1 MMVFTKPIYACI
13 TKWRQ
18 GWLTSTQVGSMRII
32 RDSGWT
38 KWRAVFKWTFVCNVW
53 STARCHRSVTRTTTV
68 LLTRRASSTRTTL
81 HSSLTRPTLSLTTL
95 GPGGVQSFAMSS
107 KRHRMPAITLLSI
120 ILQNKKV
127 YCCSDTHI
135 YAFIA
140 LVMLL
145 IVWLIDCYALRL
157 NRCKIL

>member
-1 MMVFTKPIYACI
+1 MVFTKPIYACI
-13 TKWRQ
+13 TKWRH

-38 KWRAVFKWTFVCNVW
+38 KWRAASKWTFVCNVW
-53 STARCHRSVTRTTTV
+53 STARCHQSVTRTTTV
-68 LLTRRASSTRTTL
+68 LLTRRASSTHTAL
-81 HSSLTRPTLSLTTL
+81 HSSPTRLTLSLTTP
-95 GPGGVQSFAMSS
+95 GPGGVRSSAMSS
-107 KRHRMPAITLLSI
+107 KRHRMPAITVLSI
-120 ILQNKKV
+120 ILQNNKKYIV
-127 YCCSDTHI
+127 AHTHI

>member
-120 ILQNKKV
+120 ILQNKKSILLLRHA
-127 YCCSDTHI
+127 YLCI
-135 YAFIA
+135 YRTSY
-140 LVMLL
+140 V
-145 IVWLIDCYALRL
+145 IDCLTDWLLRSTTQPL
-157 NRCKIL
+157 